1 MGTGTPNNMI
11 VRYLL
16 IAANAIVALWS
27 VAPVVIEGYWGDAVG
42 AVVPIM
48 TIAAIL
54 VTGSNA
60 FRIPVPIFRIDVTIF
75 RILVIGLNVLAAG
88 FGLVWAIISG
98 LFTDSV
104 ILSIVYGA
112 FAVVLPIL
120 NVIYLGWIV
129 MEAKKKNEGNRP
141 DIGPNIL

>member
-1 MGTGTPNNMI
+1 MI

-27 VAPVVIEGYWGDAVG
+27 VAPAVMEGYWGDAPW

-60 FRIPVPIFRIDVTIF
+60 FRIPVTIF
-75 RILVIGLNVLAAG
+75 RILVIVLNVLAAG
-88 FGLVWAIISG
+88 FGLVWVIISG
-98 LFTDSV
+98 LLTDWAM
-104 ILSIVYGA
+104 LSPVYGA

>member
-1 MGTGTPNNMI
+1 MI

-16 IAANAIVALWS
+16 IAANAIVALWA
-27 VAPVVIEGYWGDAVG
+27 VAPVVMEGYWVG
-42 AVVPIM
+42 ALGAAIPIM

-60 FRIPVPIFRIDVTIF
+60 FRIPVTIF
-75 RILVIGLNVLAAG
+75 RILVIVLNVLATAFG
-88 FGLVWAIISG
+88 FYWAFVTII
-98 LFTDSV
+98 FTDSV
-104 ILSIVYGA
+104 MLSIVYGA